1 MTLNDNG
8 NKFHRAYVTVD
19 LDAIDHNLTQLKSC
33 LKDGVKALAIV
44 KADAY
49 GHGSVTV
56 SKHIEDKIDYFA
68 VASLNE
74 AVELRV
80 NGIKKPILILAYTS
94 PSQYCEL
101 VEHDLTATI
110 YNIDDARQL
119 SGVATSMG
127 KKAKIHIA
135 VDTGMGR
142 IGFMPTDENVQII
155 KEISAFDGLDVEGLF
170 SHYAC
175 ADCADKTESHRQT
188 AVFDDYIKKLE
199 LAGVNIP
206 IKHIS
211 NSAATTELEK
221 QYDMC
226 RLGISLYGL
235 YPSDEVDKSKVNLI
249 PAMEVIA
256 HVIHIKNVDKGF
268 KIGYGHIY
276 ETPSPKKIATVSF
289 GYADGFNRCL
299 TNVGYVLI
307 NGKKAPVVGKV
318 CMDMIMV
325 DVTEIDDV
333 CVGDNAVIIG
343 KSKDAYL
350 SAEEF
355 GKMSNSINYEV
366 ICNFM
371 PRVTRI
377 YKKKG

>member
-1 MTLNDNG
+1 MTLNDNS

-19 LDAIDHNLTQLKSC
+19 LDAIDHNLTQLKAC

-56 SKHIEDKIDYFA
+56 SKHIENKIDYFA

-80 NGIKKPILILAYTS
+80 NGIKRPILILAYTS
-94 PSQYCEL
+94 PSQYSEL

-188 AVFDDYIKKLE
+188 AVFDEYIKKLE

>member
-1 MTLNDNG
+1 MTLNDNS

-19 LDAIDHNLTQLKSC
+19 LDAIDHNLSQLKSC

-56 SKHIEDKIDYFA
+56 SKHIEDNVDYFA

-80 NGIKKPILILAYTS
+80 NGIKKPVLILAYTS
-94 PSQYCEL
+94 PSQYSEL
-101 VEHDLTATI
+101 IEHNLTATI
-110 YNIDDARQL
+110 YSINDAKQL
-119 SGVATSMG
+119 SDVAVSMG

-155 KEISAFDGLDVEGLF
+155 KEISLLQGLEIEGLF

-175 ADCADKTESHRQT
+175 ADCEDKTESYRQT
-188 AVFDDYIKKLE
+188 AVFDEYIKKLE
-199 LAGVNIP
+199 LAGINIP

-211 NSAATTELEK
+211 NSAATTELEN

-235 YPSDEVDKSKVNLI
+235 YPSEEVDKTKVNLI

-325 DVTEIDDV
+325 DVTDIDDV

-343 KSKDAYL
+343 KSNDAFL

>member
-1 MTLNDNG
+1 MTSNNNSD
-8 NKFHRAYVTVD
+8 KFHRAYVTVD
-19 LDAIDHNLTQLKSC
+19 LDAIDHNLSQLKAC

-56 SKHIEDKIDYFA
+56 SKHIESKIDYFA

-74 AVELRV
+74 AVELR
-80 NGIKKPILILAYTS
+80 NNSIKKPILILAYTS
-94 PSQYCEL
+94 PSQYTEL
-101 VEHDLTATI
+101 VEHNLTATI
-110 YNIDDARQL
+110 YSLDDARVL
-119 SGVATSMG
+119 SDVAVSMG

-142 IGFMPTDENVQII
+142 VGFMPTDENVDII
-155 KEISAFDGLDVEGLF
+155 KQISLLDGIEIEGLF

-175 ADCADKTESHRQT
+175 ADCADKTESNRQT
-188 AVFDDYIKKLE
+188 AVFDEYIKKLE
-199 LAGVNIP
+199 CAGVNIP

-211 NSAATTELEK
+211 NSAATTELEN

-235 YPSDEVDKSKVNLI
+235 YPSDEVDKTKVDLV

-256 HVIHIKNVDKGF
+256 HVINVKNVDKGF

-325 DVTEIDDV
+325 DATDIDDV
-333 CVGDNAVIIG
+333 CIGDNAVIIG
-343 KSKDAYL
+343 KSKDAFL

-355 GKMSNSINYEV
+355 GEMSNSINYEV